1 MDYPKLRYVDI
12 SPIQAHDR
20 QFLFLRDPFH
30 YTTEPVFVPS
40 ELLPVLRCFDGTHSI
55 TDIQNKFRQQT
66 SQDLPLEVIQ
76 SFVRELDLYFLLE
89 NETFYQHRQKVQDDF
104 RALQIRPASLTGTSY
119 PEDAKQLKKQ
129 LLGYFSDLG
138 GPGMP
143 NRSVLSN
150 QKLIGAVI
158 PHIDL
163 RRGGSCFA
171 YAYKEI
177 VEKSEAD
184 LYVILGVKHA
194 GFQGLFTATEK
205 DFETPLGV
213 VKTNHEFLGL
223 LQDGYSFNLLEDEF
237 AHKNEHSI
245 ELQVVFMQSVFEK
258 KYEIVPIICGS
269 FDQELLEGKNLD
281 QLDEI
286 QQFIG
291 KLRSAI
297 DKIDR
302 KVCLIASVDGSHV
315 GRRFGDSLSIDE
327 SLLKRIQ
334 HDDLSLLRYIEK
346 LDVSRFLNHIQVTRN
361 QNRVDGVCPV
371 YVLLET
377 LQPSFGKLLKY
388 DQSVE
393 LEANSVVTFASMGF
407 YA

>member
-12 SPIQAHDR
+12 SPIQAEDR
-20 QFLFLRDPFH
+20 QFLFLSDPFH
-30 YTTEPVFVPS
+30 YTTEPVFVPL
-40 ELLPVLRCFDGTHSI
+40 ELFPVLRCLDGTHSV

-76 SFVRELDLYFLLE
+76 EFVRELDSYFLLE

-104 RALQIRPASLTGTSY
+104 RALQIRPSSLAGTSY
-119 PEDAKQLKKQ
+119 PEDASQLTEQ
-129 LLGYFSDLG
+129 LHGYFSGSG
-138 GPGMP
+138 GPGKP
-143 NRSVLSN
+143 NGSIPSD

-177 VEKSEAD
+177 VEKSDAD

-194 GFQGLFTATEK
+194 GFQGLFTTTEK
-205 DFETPLGV
+205 DFETPLGET
-213 VKTNHEFLGL
+213 KTNREFLDL
-223 LQDGYSFNLLEDEF
+223 LQNDYAFNLLEDEF

-245 ELQVVFMQSVFEK
+245 ELQVVFMQAVFENN
-258 KYEIVPIICGS
+258 YEIVPIICGS
-269 FDQELLEGKNLD
+269 FDQELIEGKNPD
-281 QLDEI
+281 QLDEV

-297 DKIDR
+297 KKIDR
-302 KVCLIASVDGSHV
+302 KVCLIASVDGSHM
-315 GRRFGDSLSIDE
+315 GDRFGDSLPIDE

-334 HDDLSLLRYIEK
+334 YDDLELLRYIEN
-346 LDVSRFLNHIQVTRN
+346 LDVSRFLNRIQVTRN
-361 QNRVDGVCPV
+361 QNRVDGVCPI

-377 LQPSFGKLLKY
+377 LQPSSSKLLKY

-393 LEANSVVTFASMGF
+393 SEANSVVTFASMGF

>member
-1 MDYPKLRYVDI
+1 MNYPKLRYVDI
-12 SPIQAHDR
+12 SPIQAEGR

-30 YTTEPVFVPS
+30 YTTEPVFVPL
-40 ELLPVLRCFDGTHSI
+40 ELLPVLRCFDGAHSV

-66 SQDLPLEVIQ
+66 LQDLPLEVIQ
-76 SFVRELDLYFLLE
+76 SFVRELDSYFLLE

-104 RALQIRPASLTGTSY
+104 QALQIRPSSLAGTSY
-119 PEDAKQLKKQ
+119 PEDASQLKEQ
-129 LLGYFSDLG
+129 LLSNFSDSG
-138 GPGMP
+138 EPGVP
-143 NRSVLSN
+143 NRAIPPDQELV
-150 QKLIGAVI
+150 GAII

-177 VEKSEAD
+177 VEKSDAD

-194 GFQGLFTATEK
+194 GFQGVFTVTEK

-213 VKTNHEFLGL
+213 TKTNREFLGL
-223 LQDGYSFNLLEDEF
+223 LQDDYAFNLLEDEF

-245 ELQVVFMQSVFEK
+245 ELQVVFMQAVFEK
-258 KYEIVPIICGS
+258 NYEIVPIICGS
-269 FDQELLEGKNLD
+269 FDQELIEGKNPA
-281 QLDEI
+281 QLDEV

-297 DKIDR
+297 KKIDR

-315 GRRFGDSLSIDE
+315 GDRFGDSLPIDE

-334 HDDLSLLRYIEK
+334 YDDLELLRYIEN
-346 LDVSRFLNHIQVTRN
+346 LDVSRFLNRIQVTRN
-361 QNRVDGVCPV
+361 QNRVDGVCPI

-377 LQPSFGKLLKY
+377 LQPSSSKLLKY

-393 LEANSVVTFASMGF
+393 SEANSVVTFASMGF

>member
-12 SPIQAHDR
+12 SPIQAEDR
-20 QFLFLRDPFH
+20 QFLFLSDPFH
-30 YTTEPVFVPS
+30 YTTEPVFVPL
-40 ELLPVLRCFDGTHSI
+40 ELFPVLRCFDGTHSV

-76 SFVRELDLYFLLE
+76 EFVRELDSYFLLE

-104 RALQIRPASLTGTSY
+104 RALQIRPSSLAGTSY
-119 PEDAKQLKKQ
+119 PEDASQLTEQ
-129 LLGYFSDLG
+129 LHSYFSGSG
-138 GPGMP
+138 GPGKP
-143 NRSVLSN
+143 NGSIPSD

-177 VEKSEAD
+177 VEKSDAD
-184 LYVILGVKHA
+184 LYIILGVKHA
-194 GFQGLFTATEK
+194 GFQGLFTTTEK
-205 DFETPLGV
+205 DFETPLGET
-213 VKTNHEFLGL
+213 KTNREFLDL
-223 LQDGYSFNLLEDEF
+223 LQNDYAFNLLEDEF

-245 ELQVVFMQSVFEK
+245 EFQVVFMQAVFENN
-258 KYEIVPIICGS
+258 YEIVPIICGS
-269 FDQELLEGKNLD
+269 FDQELIEGKNLD
-281 QLDEI
+281 QLDEV

-297 DKIDR
+297 KKIDR
-302 KVCLIASVDGSHV
+302 KVCLIASVDGSHM
-315 GRRFGDSLSIDE
+315 GDRFGDSLPIDE
-327 SLLKRIQ
+327 SFLKRIQ
-334 HDDLSLLRYIEK
+334 YDDLELLRYIEN
-346 LDVSRFLNHIQVTRN
+346 LDVSRFLNRIQVTRN
-361 QNRVDGVCPV
+361 QNRVDGVCPI

-377 LQPSFGKLLKY
+377 LQPSSSKLLKY

-393 LEANSVVTFASMGF
+393 SEANSVVTFASMGF

>member
-1 MDYPKLRYVDI
+1 MNYPKLRYVDI
-12 SPIQAHDR
+12 SPIQAEGR

-30 YTTEPVFVPS
+30 YTTEPVFVPL
-40 ELLPVLRCFDGTHSI
+40 ELLPVLRCFDGAHSV

-66 SQDLPLEVIQ
+66 LQDLPLEVIQ
-76 SFVRELDLYFLLE
+76 SFVRELDSYFLLE

-104 RALQIRPASLTGTSY
+104 RALQIRPSSLAGTSY
-119 PEDAKQLKKQ
+119 PEDASQLKEQ
-129 LLGYFSDLG
+129 LLSNFSDSG
-138 GPGMP
+138 EPGVP
-143 NRSVLSN
+143 NRAIPPDQELV
-150 QKLIGAVI
+150 GAII

-177 VEKSEAD
+177 VEKSDAD

-194 GFQGLFTATEK
+194 GFQGVFTVTEK
-205 DFETPLGV
+205 DFETPLGIT
-213 VKTNHEFLGL
+213 KTNREFLGL
-223 LQDGYSFNLLEDEF
+223 LQDDYAFNLLEDEF

-245 ELQVVFMQSVFEK
+245 ELQVVFMQAVFENN
-258 KYEIVPIICGS
+258 YEIVPIICGS
-269 FDQELLEGKNLD
+269 FDQELIEGKNPA
-281 QLDEI
+281 QLDEV

-297 DKIDR
+297 KKIDR

-315 GRRFGDSLSIDE
+315 GDRFGDSLPIDE

-334 HDDLSLLRYIEK
+334 YDDLELLRYIEN
-346 LDVSRFLNHIQVTRN
+346 LDVSRFLNRIQVTRN
-361 QNRVDGVCPV
+361 QNRVDGVCPI
-371 YVLLET
+371 YVLLEI
-377 LQPSFGKLLKY
+377 LQPSSSKLLKY

-393 LEANSVVTFASMGF
+393 SEANSVVTFASMGF